1 MISLYQHQ
9 RVGAR
14 FLAGQPYALLADEMG
29 VGKTRQALVAAG
41 ELFVKKVIDRAL
53 VLCPATVRY
62 AWGEEIGKL
71 MLEGLGL
78 SLGSYN
84 ADKQELYLTSH
95 GGTLDPHQPHL
106 PIAIV
111 SYGLLPKAHHVK
123 ALRRWCAAGDTL
135 LICDESSFLKSSE
148 AQTTQ
153 GALELR
159 AGCRRCW
166 LLTGTPIANSPLDLW
181 SQAEVMAGGRHG
193 PLAGF
198 KNFYHFRASYGVMG
212 GYKGKEW
219 FPDREK
225 LPGLR
230 ERFKPFVLRREKV
243 DCLDLPPKTYT
254 VREVALTP
262 TTWRV
267 YQELRREAL
276 LALPDMDVKPEPHAA
291 VRLMRLCQLT
301 SGHVGSALSGQ
312 ELRVGVEDENPR
324 DLTTDVQDVS
334 HEKLS
339 WMAEAILDGELADE
353 RALIVWCRWRRER
366 ERLAQILR
374 DKAVPVFEVFGG
386 QSQTRRNE
394 EIANFQNCTRQEKGY
409 DPPPMHV
416 LVAQPHAGGYG
427 LTLTAAATAIYL
439 SNDYSYIT
447 RVQSEDRCHR
457 IGQTRP
463 VTYVDVL
470 ATGPRNERT
479 VDHAILKALKAKED
493 LARWTCAAWRRA
505 LE

>member
-9 RVGAR
+9 KAGAR
-14 FLAGQPYALLADEMG
+14 FLASQPYAMLADEMG
-29 VGKTRQALVAAG
+29 VGKTRQALAAAS
-41 ELFVKKVIDRAL
+41 ELFAKGTIDRVL
-53 VLCPATVRY
+53 VLCPAAVRY

-71 MLEGLGL
+71 MLEGMGL

-84 ADKQELYLTSH
+84 ADKQELYLASH
-95 GGTLDPHQPHL
+95 GGKLDPHQPHL

-111 SYGLLPKAHHVK
+111 SYGLLPQAHHAQ
-123 ALRRWCAAGDTL
+123 ALRKWCVAGDAL
-135 LICDESSFLKSSE
+135 LICDESSFLKSRE

-153 GALELR
+153 GALAIR
-159 AGCRRCW
+159 AGCQRCW
-166 LLTGTPIANSPLDLW
+166 LLTGTPVANSPLDLW
-181 SQAEVMAGGRHG
+181 SQAQVMAAGLHG
-193 PLAGF
+193 PIAGF
-198 KNFYHFRASYGVMG
+198 KNFYHFRASYGYLS
-212 GYKGKEW
+212 GYKGRQW

-230 ERFKPFVLRREKV
+230 ERFRPFVLRREKV

-254 VREVALTP
+254 VREVPLTP
-262 TTWRV
+262 STWKV

-276 LALPDMDVKPEPHAA
+276 LVLSDEDVRPEPNAV
-291 VRLMRLCQLT
+291 VRLLRLCQLT
-301 SGHVGSALSGQ
+301 SGHIT
-312 ELRVGVEDENPR
+312 GVMDETGCEVLITTR
-324 DLTTDVQDVS
+324 DTS
-334 HEKLS
+334 NEKLS
-339 WMAEAILDGELADE
+339 WIAEAILEGELADE

-366 ERLAQILR
+366 ERLAILLKNIPVTQIH
-374 DKAVPVFEVFGG
+374 GS
-386 QSQTRRNE
+386 QSQKDRELNLKEFCAPSPRRV
-394 EIANFQNCTRQEKGY
+394 
-409 DPPPMHV
+409 V
-416 LVAQPHAGGYG
+416 LLAQPHAGGYG
-427 LTLTAAATAIYL
+427 LTLTAAATAVYL

-493 LARWTCAAWRRA
+493 LAQWTCARWRRE
-505 LE
+505 LS